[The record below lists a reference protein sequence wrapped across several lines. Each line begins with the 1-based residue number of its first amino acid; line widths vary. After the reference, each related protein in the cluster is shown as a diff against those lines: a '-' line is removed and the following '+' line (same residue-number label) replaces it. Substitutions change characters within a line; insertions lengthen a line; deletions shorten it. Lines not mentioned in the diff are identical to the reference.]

1 MHVKLGIFSKKENLI
16 MFKKLHYL
24 VIVFVALLPFRLTT
38 FAATTFT
45 DVTMEARLG
54 DKGLGIG
61 VVCGDYDDDG
71 DLDLY
76 VVRGGWGELSR
87 APDTLYR
94 NDGGTF
100 TKDEQLKHANSG
112 LDGVFVDYD
121 NDSDLD
127 FWLSTKEGI
136 FLHRNLGKG
145 AFSNDITAETGLR
158 VGLGAF
164 TTAFGDYDKDG
175 YLDIY
180 LGIGGSN
187 RLYRNNGNGTF
198 ADVTAQAKVGDK
210 RQSFSVHFFDYDNDG
225 YLDIHVLNAEGRFV
239 GIDNTDLLYR
249 NNGDGTFTEV
259 GDKAGVRHIGSGRC
273 AISGDYDND
282 GDLDLLLGGRRY
294 NVFYQNNGDGTFTD
308 VTKEIGLNPSLS
320 GEAAC
325 FGDYDNDGY
334 LDLFVTRWKQL
345 NSLYHNNG
353 DGTFTEVTQKAG
365 LAVEGLI
372 SSGTIF
378 FDYDNDGALDI
389 FVATYSA
396 SQRLYRSNSAS
407 QRLYRNN
414 GTENNWFQVKLIGTE
429 SNRDGIGARVKTE
442 AGNLRMMR
450 EISSGSFRVHPSLT
464 AHFGV
469 GNNKRVDKIEVH
481 WPSGEVDV
489 LNDIPANQVIV
500 IKEGVGLV
508 ESREFKNFTTK
519 DGLPHNSVNTIYCDP
534 DGILWFGTIGGV
546 SRYATNNARL
556 RLSAK
561 SNERL
566 RLTDG
571 KEFTNF
577 TTTDGLS
584 DHDVLVIHRDSNGTM
599 WFGTQWGGVFRYSRN
614 NARLRLNDGKKFK
627 NFTRITAIHRD
638 SNGIMWF
645 GTFYGASCYDGKQFK
660 TFTAKDGLPNS
671 WINCIYSD
679 PDDMLWF
686 GTAGGVSRYD
696 GKEFKNFTI
705 SESVSNVICSLNH
718 DTYGNFWIGTYAGVF
733 RYNGKDFIPE
743 GEFTVAFNAI
753 YQASDGMMWFG
764 TDIMGVAGYDGVAWT
779 LLDKRDGLAGDSV
792 RSIAEDAEGY
802 LWFGTNG
809 GITRYRRSKT
819 KPKVHIV
826 SVTTDREYTDFE
838 VMPPIKTGN
847 RITLKYSAIDPKT
860 RLEKQQYRYRIKEI
874 DDDWGHPTKETSFED
889 YFDKAGSYTFEVQA
903 IDRDLNYS
911 EPASVTL
918 KVLPP
923 FYVSSGFLIPTVSIG
938 TILIALLTFL
948 SIGYIKRRR
957 QVQAYQRAAVEE
969 LRDANR
975 VQMSLMP
982 VTAPPIEGVEIA
994 GKCIPANTVSGD
1006 FFDYLEGKQPNEIV
1020 FVVADVTGKAM
1031 KGAMNAVMT
1040 NGILHTTARE
1050 QEHFSPASLMI
1061 TLNDVLKARTEP
1073 YMNVTMVIGLLDAST
1088 QNLTLANAAHH
1099 AYPLLLHAGNIQT
1112 LKTGGL
1118 PLGVR
1123 AGIQY
1128 REEQFSLQSGDVLIL
1143 MTDGIIEAQDSEG
1156 RMYAE
1161 SGRLEG
1167 TIGKFTQDMSPESMV
1182 DAVINDAIAFGDSKT
1197 QRDDDMTVVVAKV
1210 L

>member
-1 MHVKLGIFSKKENLI
+1 

-365 LAVEGLI
+365 L
-372 SSGTIF
+372 
-378 FDYDNDGALDI
+378 
-389 FVATYSA
+389 
-396 SQRLYRSNSAS
+396 
-407 QRLYRNN
+407 
-414 GTENNWFQVKLIGTE
+414 
-429 SNRDGIGARVKTE
+429 
-442 AGNLRMMR
+442 
-450 EISSGSFRVHPSLT
+450 
-464 AHFGV
+464 
-469 GNNKRVDKIEVH
+469 
-481 WPSGEVDV
+481 
-489 LNDIPANQVIV
+489 
-500 IKEGVGLV
+500 
-508 ESREFKNFTTK
+508 
-519 DGLPHNSVNTIYCDP
+519 
-534 DGILWFGTIGGV
+534 
-546 SRYATNNARL
+546 
-556 RLSAK
+556 
-561 SNERL
+561 
-566 RLTDG
+566 
-571 KEFTNF
+571 
-577 TTTDGLS
+577 
-584 DHDVLVIHRDSNGTM
+584 
-599 WFGTQWGGVFRYSRN
+599 
-614 NARLRLNDGKKFK
+614 
-627 NFTRITAIHRD
+627 
-638 SNGIMWF
+638 
-645 GTFYGASCYDGKQFK
+645 
-660 TFTAKDGLPNS
+660 
-671 WINCIYSD
+671 
-679 PDDMLWF
+679 
-686 GTAGGVSRYD
+686 
-696 GKEFKNFTI
+696 
-705 SESVSNVICSLNH
+705 
-718 DTYGNFWIGTYAGVF
+718 
-733 RYNGKDFIPE
+733 
-743 GEFTVAFNAI
+743 
-753 YQASDGMMWFG
+753 
-764 TDIMGVAGYDGVAWT
+764 
-779 LLDKRDGLAGDSV
+779 
-792 RSIAEDAEGY
+792 
-802 LWFGTNG
+802 
-809 GITRYRRSKT
+809 
-819 KPKVHIV
+819 
-826 SVTTDREYTDFE
+826 
-838 VMPPIKTGN
+838 
-847 RITLKYSAIDPKT
+847 
-860 RLEKQQYRYRIKEI
+860 
-874 DDDWGHPTKETSFED
+874 
-889 YFDKAGSYTFEVQA
+889 FDK
-903 IDRDLNYS
+903 
-911 EPASVTL
+911 
-918 KVLPP
+918 
-923 FYVSSGFLIPTVSIG
+923 
-938 TILIALLTFL
+938 
-948 SIGYIKRRR
+948 
-957 QVQAYQRAAVEE
+957 
-969 LRDANR
+969 
-975 VQMSLMP
+975 
-982 VTAPPIEGVEIA
+982 
-994 GKCIPANTVSGD
+994 
-1006 FFDYLEGKQPNEIV
+1006 
-1020 FVVADVTGKAM
+1020 
-1031 KGAMNAVMT
+1031 
-1040 NGILHTTARE
+1040 
-1050 QEHFSPASLMI
+1050 
-1061 TLNDVLKARTEP
+1061 
-1073 YMNVTMVIGLLDAST
+1073 
-1088 QNLTLANAAHH
+1088 
-1099 AYPLLLHAGNIQT
+1099 
-1112 LKTGGL
+1112 
-1118 PLGVR
+1118 
-1123 AGIQY
+1123 
-1128 REEQFSLQSGDVLIL
+1128 
-1143 MTDGIIEAQDSEG
+1143 
-1156 RMYAE
+1156 
-1161 SGRLEG
+1161 
-1167 TIGKFTQDMSPESMV
+1167 
-1182 DAVINDAIAFGDSKT
+1182 
-1197 QRDDDMTVVVAKV
+1197 
-1210 L
+1210 